1 MTLSFLVRMALLSL
15 GALFV
20 FGCAGPKPHKEY
32 SMAYTSLRAAEM
44 AQASRYSPGYWSKAE
59 RLYREGKHAYE
70 QNLNAE
76 AKELF
81 LQAQRYAERAENVTR
96 LRKFKSGG
104 AP

>member
-1 MTLSFLVRMALLSL
+1 MTNRSLFQMALLTI

-20 FGCAGPKPHKEY
+20 FGCAGPKPYREY

-44 AQASRYSPGYWSKAE
+44 SEASRYSPGYWSKAE
-59 RLYREGKHAYE
+59 RLYREGEQAYK
-70 QNLNAE
+70 QNLNSE

-81 LQAQRYAERAENVTR
+81 IQAQRYAERAENVTR